1 MNRKVTPQQARHI
14 NQLVTQ
20 QHLKLREVQEQ
31 FPVLSL
37 TQIHR
42 ISVGKNWGR
51 VTGIFHLQSKAAP
64 EKAKG

>member
-1 MNRKVTPQQARHI
+1 MNRKVTSEQALII

-37 TQIHR
+37 TQLHR
-42 ISVGKNWGR
+42 IAVGKNWDRITGATGR
-51 VTGIFHLQSKAAP
+51 RMERELVKENG
-64 EKAKG
+64 

>member
-1 MNRKVTPQQARHI
+1 MANQKVTSEQALHI

-37 TQIHR
+37 TQLHR
-42 ISVGKNWGR
+42 IAVGKNWDR
-51 VTGIFHLQSKAAP
+51 VTGETGRRRERELVK
-64 EKAKG
+64 